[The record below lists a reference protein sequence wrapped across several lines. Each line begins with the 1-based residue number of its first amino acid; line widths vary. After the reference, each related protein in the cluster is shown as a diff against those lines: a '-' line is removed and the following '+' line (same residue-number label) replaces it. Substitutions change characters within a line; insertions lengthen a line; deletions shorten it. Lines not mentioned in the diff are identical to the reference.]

1 MPKRVA
7 ILFYGLTRCL
17 HKTIDSIRTNVFN
30 VLKENGYEY
39 DVFIHTYKIHGTYNN
54 PWAKEKCTYVNEDV
68 ESLLNP
74 AYSIHDNQDDVIK
87 SINVDEYYT
96 HLGNWT
102 GMTPEMTKYLIRNM
116 CLALYS
122 KKRIANVLNEHKD
135 RYDYVMIVRPDSLF
149 TEKINMQYFNE
160 LTSTNI
166 IIPTGNTFSGVNDR
180 FCLATTDI
188 ALYYGTLFDELKEY
202 SQRNNITS
210 ERYLMDKLN
219 EKGINILTRRIVFD
233 TLRITNDNKPAN
245 ATKSNNAN
253 KLVAKGIPFIPH
265 RYKR

>member
-39 DVFIHTYKIHGTYNN
+39 DVFIHTYKIHGTYTN

-74 AYSIHDNQDDVIK
+74 AHSIHDNQDDVIN
-87 SINVDEYYT
+87 SINFDEYYT
-96 HLGNWT
+96 RLGNWT

-122 KKRIANVLNEHKD
+122 KKRITNVLNEHKD
-135 RYDYVMIVRPDSLF
+135 RYDYAMVVRPDSLF
-149 TEKINMQYFNE
+149 KEKINMQYFNE

-166 IIPTGNTFSGVNDR
+166 IIPMDNTFSGVNDR
-180 FCLATTDI
+180 FCVGTTDI
-188 ALYYGTLFDELKEY
+188 VLYCGSLFDELKEY
-202 SQRNNITS
+202 SQKKSITS
-210 ERYLMDKLN
+210 ERYLKDKLN
-219 EKGINILTRRIVFD
+219 EKGITILPKRIVFD
-233 TLRITNDNKPAN
+233 TLRISESN
-245 ATKSNNAN
+245 TKKS
-253 KLVAKGIPFIPH
+253 VGKGIPFVPH
-265 RYKR
+265 RGKK